1 MDSGHYVALV
11 VVSAP
16 GATNTPRTA
25 VVSLSIKPPHGQE
38 EEVLNALDTET
49 LLAHEGEVRTVEGI
63 VVGTYYAEK
72 SKGKPTFLDFH
83 DPYKGY
89 FKAVIWEDDR
99 DKFTQ
104 AFPPNPETYFLNKKV
119 RIKGLVE
126 TYEGVPEIVLND
138 SSQIWIVE

>member
-1 MDSGHYVALV
+1 MLPSSLFQHQE
-11 VVSAP
+11 SP
-16 GATNTPRTA
+16 IPPRTA
-25 VVSLSIKPPHGQE
+25 VVSLSIEAPHGQE

-83 DPYKGY
+83 DPYEEY
-89 FKAVIWEDDR
+89 FKALIWEDYR

-119 RIKGLVE
+119 RIKGLIE

>member
-1 MDSGHYVALV
+1 M
-11 VVSAP
+11 
-16 GATNTPRTA
+16 
-25 VVSLSIKPPHGQE
+25 
-38 EEVLNALDTET
+38 LNALDTET